1 MHPLTR
7 ELRAVHAA
15 LIYFTRLPL
24 PSLREST
31 ADDWRRAATYF
42 PFAGWVVGAVV
53 GAVAWSAGL
62 ILPDTLAA
70 GLALAAGVLF
80 TGAMHEDGFADV
92 CDGFGGGTTRERTLE
107 IMRDSRIGAY
117 GAVGLLLLVGLRW
130 QTLAALPTAHVVGA
144 AIAAAAL
151 SRATSISL
159 LASLDYARTEGKARP
174 VVSRLRPARVALAL
188 LLGALPLVFLPA
200 RYTWCLAALFIVR
213 AGAAVWFCR
222 RLGGY
227 TGDCLG
233 AVQQLGELACL
244 LVFVALS

>member
-1 MHPLTR
+1 MNPLTR
-7 ELRAVHAA
+7 ELRAAHAA

-24 PSLREST
+24 PSLRDST

-42 PFAGWVVGAVV
+42 PLAGWIVGAVV
-53 GAVAWSAGL
+53 GAVAWSASFVFPAT
-62 ILPDTLAA
+62 IAA
-70 GLALAAGVLF
+70 GLALAAGALL

-107 IMRDSRIGAY
+107 IMRDSRIGAF
-117 GAVGLLLLVGLRW
+117 GAIGLLLLVGLRW
-130 QTLAALPTAHVVGA
+130 QALAALPPAQVIGA
-144 AIAAAAL
+144 AVAAAAL

-174 VVSRLRPARVALAL
+174 VVSRLRASRVATALVLGLLPL
-188 LLGALPLVFLPA
+188 LLLPPLWA
-200 RYTWCLAALFIVR
+200 WSALAALFVR
-213 AGAAVWFCR
+213 AGSAAWFHR

-233 AVQQLGELACL
+233 AVQQLGEVVAL
-244 LVFVALS
+244 LVFVALE